1 MNITL
6 EIKLEIRPEIT
17 PQVMSMGIKDIMDS
31 FKKNPVDKLNTRD
44 LQEEEIRLKN
54 RMERIRKDINKIE
67 KDKKQKFQEGVGAD
81 MMKKK
86 MLAQEIKQ
94 LDTEARLKLKNFT
107 TINKQYMF
115 VSNLTVV
122 KKYEQDLKKNKIWDK
137 IGEIGSDNFESALIN
152 TSLVGKDFD
161 EVLNDLNRVFE
172 MDITDFEAG
181 EDEAES
187 QLLDAWSSVETG
199 AMDVDEVEQTISLE
213 KNLEKEREENEF

>member
-1 MNITL
+1 
-6 EIKLEIRPEIT
+6 
-17 PQVMSMGIKDIMDS
+17 MGIRDTIKNSMDA

-67 KDKKQKFQEGVGAD
+67 KGKKQKFQEGVGAD
-81 MMKKK
+81 LMKKK

-115 VSNLTVV
+115 VSNLIVV

-137 IGEIGSDNFESALIN
+137 ISEIGSDNFESALIS
-152 TSLVGKDFD
+152 TSLAGKDFE

-199 AMDVDEVEQTISLE
+199 AMDIDEVDQTISLE
-213 KNLEKEREENEF
+213 KNLEKGLEEE

>member
-1 MNITL
+1 
-6 EIKLEIRPEIT
+6 
-17 PQVMSMGIKDIMDS
+17 MGIKDIMDS

-137 IGEIGSDNFESALIN
+137 IGEIGSENFESALIN

-187 QLLDAWSSVETG
+187 QLLDAWSSVESG

-213 KNLEKEREENEF
+213 KSLEKEREETEF

>member
-1 MNITL
+1 MAL
-6 EIKLEIRPEIT
+6 
-17 PQVMSMGIKDIMDS
+17 KDLMDS

-54 RMERIRKDINKIE
+54 RMERIRKDINRIE
-67 KDKKQKFQEGVGAD
+67 KDKKQKFQEGVGSD
-81 MMKKK
+81 LMKKK

-94 LDTEARLKLKNFT
+94 MDTEARLKLKNFT

-115 VSNLTVV
+115 VSNLIVV

-137 IGEIGSDNFESALIN
+137 ISEIGPENFESALIK
-152 TSLVGKDFD
+152 TSLTGKDFE

-187 QLLDAWSSVETG
+187 QLLDAWSSVESG
-199 AMDVDEVEQTISLE
+199 AMDVDEVEQTLSLE
-213 KNLEKEREENEF
+213 KSLEKEREENEF

>member
-1 MNITL
+1 MALKNL
-6 EIKLEIRPEIT
+6 
-17 PQVMSMGIKDIMDS
+17 MDS

-44 LQEEEIRLKN
+44 LQEEDIRLKN

-115 VSNLTVV
+115 VSNLIVV

-137 IGEIGSDNFESALIN
+137 IGNIGSENFENALIK
-152 TSLVGKDFD
+152 TSLSGKEFE

-181 EDEAES
+181 EDEAET
-187 QLLDAWSSVETG
+187 QLLDAWSSVESG
-199 AMDVDEVEQTISLE
+199 SLDVDEVEQTLSLE
-213 KNLEKEREENEF
+213 KSLEKEREEKEL

>member
-1 MNITL
+1 
-6 EIKLEIRPEIT
+6 
-17 PQVMSMGIKDIMDS
+17 MGIKDIMDS

-67 KDKKQKFQEGVGAD
+67 KDKKQKFQEGVGSD
-81 MMKKK
+81 LMKKK

-115 VSNLTVV
+115 VSNLIVV

-213 KNLEKEREENEF
+213 KNLEKEREETEF

>member
-1 MNITL
+1 MKITL

>member
-1 MNITL
+1 
-6 EIKLEIRPEIT
+6 
-17 PQVMSMGIKDIMDS
+17 MGIKDIMDS

-81 MMKKK
+81 LMKKK

-115 VSNLTVV
+115 VSNLIVV

-137 IGEIGSDNFESALIN
+137 IGEIGPENFESALIK

-181 EDEAES
+181 EDEAEA

-213 KNLEKEREENEF
+213 RSLEKEREEPEF

>member
-1 MNITL
+1 MAL
-6 EIKLEIRPEIT
+6 
-17 PQVMSMGIKDIMDS
+17 KDLIDS
-31 FKKNPVDKLNTRD
+31 FKKNPVDKLNPRD

-54 RMERIRKDINKIE
+54 RMERLRKDINKIE
-67 KDKKQKFQEGVGAD
+67 KDKKQKFQEGVGSD

-115 VSNLTVV
+115 VSNLIVV

-137 IGEIGSDNFESALIN
+137 IGNIGSENFENALIK
-152 TSLVGKDFD
+152 TSLSGKEFE

-172 MDITDFEAG
+172 MDITDFESG
-181 EDEAES
+181 EDEAET
-187 QLLDAWSSVETG
+187 QLLDAWSSVESG
-199 AMDVDEVEQTISLE
+199 AIDVDEVEQTLSIE
-213 KNLEKEREENEF
+213 KSLEKEREEKEL

>member
-1 MNITL
+1 
-6 EIKLEIRPEIT
+6 
-17 PQVMSMGIKDIMDS
+17 MGIKDIMDS

-115 VSNLTVV
+115 ISNLTVV

-137 IGEIGSDNFESALIN
+137 IGEIGSENFESALIN

-187 QLLDAWSSVETG
+187 QLLDAWSSVESG
-199 AMDVDEVEQTISLE
+199 AMDVEEVEQTISLE
-213 KNLEKEREENEF
+213 KSLEKEREETEF

>member
-1 MNITL
+1 
-6 EIKLEIRPEIT
+6 
-17 PQVMSMGIKDIMDS
+17 MGIKDIMDS

-67 KDKKQKFQEGVGAD
+67 KDKKQKFQEGVWAD
-81 MMKKK
+81 MRKKK

-137 IGEIGSDNFESALIN
+137 IGEIGSENFESALIN

-187 QLLDAWSSVETG
+187 QLLDAWSSVESG

-213 KNLEKEREENEF
+213 KSLEKEREETEF

>member
-1 MNITL
+1 MAL
-6 EIKLEIRPEIT
+6 
-17 PQVMSMGIKDIMDS
+17 KDLMDS
-31 FKKNPVDKLNTRD
+31 FKKNPVDKLNPRD

-54 RMERIRKDINKIE
+54 RMERLRKDINKIE

-115 VSNLTVV
+115 VSNLIVV

-137 IGEIGSDNFESALIN
+137 IGNIGSENFETALIK
-152 TSLVGKDFD
+152 TSLSGKEFE

-181 EDEAES
+181 EDEAET
-187 QLLDAWSSVETG
+187 QLLDAWSSVESG
-199 AMDVDEVEQTISLE
+199 AMDVDEVEQTLSLE
-213 KNLEKEREENEF
+213 KSLEKERGEKEF

>member
-1 MNITL
+1 MAL
-6 EIKLEIRPEIT
+6 
-17 PQVMSMGIKDIMDS
+17 KDLMDS
-31 FKKNPVDKLNTRD
+31 FKKNPVDKLNPRD

-54 RMERIRKDINKIE
+54 RMERLRKDINKIE
-67 KDKKQKFQEGVGAD
+67 KDKKQKFQDGVGAD

-115 VSNLTVV
+115 VSNLIVV

-137 IGEIGSDNFESALIN
+137 IGNIGSENFENALIK
-152 TSLVGKDFD
+152 TSLSGKEFE

-181 EDEAES
+181 EDEAET
-187 QLLDAWSSVETG
+187 QLLDAWSSVESG
-199 AMDVDEVEQTISLE
+199 AMDVDEVEQTLSLE
-213 KNLEKEREENEF
+213 KSLEKEREEKGL

>member
-1 MNITL
+1 MAL
-6 EIKLEIRPEIT
+6 
-17 PQVMSMGIKDIMDS
+17 KDLMDS

-44 LQEEEIRLKN
+44 LQEEDIRLKN

-115 VSNLTVV
+115 VSNLIVV

-137 IGEIGSDNFESALIN
+137 IGNIGSENFENALIK
-152 TSLVGKDFD
+152 TSLAGKEFE

-181 EDEAES
+181 EDEAET
-187 QLLDAWSSVETG
+187 QLLDAWSSVESG
-199 AMDVDEVEQTISLE
+199 AMDVDEVEQTLSLE
-213 KNLEKEREENEF
+213 KSLEKEREEKEL

>member
-1 MNITL
+1 MALKNL
-6 EIKLEIRPEIT
+6 
-17 PQVMSMGIKDIMDS
+17 MDS
-31 FKKNPVDKLNTRD
+31 FKKNPVDKLNPRD

-54 RMERIRKDINKIE
+54 RMERLRKDINKIE
-67 KDKKQKFQEGVGAD
+67 KDKKQKFQEGVGSD

-115 VSNLTVV
+115 VSNLIVV

-137 IGEIGSDNFESALIN
+137 IGNIGSENFENALIK
-152 TSLVGKDFD
+152 TSLSGKEFE

-172 MDITDFEAG
+172 MDITDFESG
-181 EDEAES
+181 EDEAET
-187 QLLDAWSSVETG
+187 QLLDAWSSVESG
-199 AMDVDEVEQTISLE
+199 AIDVDEVEQTLSLE
-213 KNLEKEREENEF
+213 KSLEKEREENEL

>member
-1 MNITL
+1 
-6 EIKLEIRPEIT
+6 
-17 PQVMSMGIKDIMDS
+17 MGIKDIMDS

-137 IGEIGSDNFESALIN
+137 IGEIGSENFESALIN

-213 KNLEKEREENEF
+213 KSLEKDREETEF

>member
-1 MNITL
+1 
-6 EIKLEIRPEIT
+6 
-17 PQVMSMGIKDIMDS
+17 MGIKDIMDS

-137 IGEIGSDNFESALIN
+137 IGEIGSENFESALIN

-172 MDITDFEAG
+172 MDITEFEAG

-213 KNLEKEREENEF
+213 KSLEKEREETEF

>member
-1 MNITL
+1 
-6 EIKLEIRPEIT
+6 
-17 PQVMSMGIKDIMDS
+17 MSMGIKDIMDS

>member
-1 MNITL
+1 
-6 EIKLEIRPEIT
+6 
-17 PQVMSMGIKDIMDS
+17 MSMGIKDIMDS

-137 IGEIGSDNFESALIN
+137 IGEIGSENFESALIN

-172 MDITDFEAG
+172 MDITEFEAG

-213 KNLEKEREENEF
+213 KSLEKEREETEF

>member
-1 MNITL
+1 
-6 EIKLEIRPEIT
+6 
-17 PQVMSMGIKDIMDS
+17 MGIKDIMDS

-152 TSLVGKDFD
+152 TSLVGQDFD

-199 AMDVDEVEQTISLE
+199 AMDVEEVEQTISLE
-213 KNLEKEREENEF
+213 KSLEKDREETEF

>member
-1 MNITL
+1 
-6 EIKLEIRPEIT
+6 
-17 PQVMSMGIKDIMDS
+17 MSMGIKDIMDS

-137 IGEIGSDNFESALIN
+137 IGEIGSENFESALIN

-213 KNLEKEREENEF
+213 KSLEKDREETEF

>member
-1 MNITL
+1 
-6 EIKLEIRPEIT
+6 
-17 PQVMSMGIKDIMDS
+17 MSMGIKDIMDS

-115 VSNLTVV
+115 ISNLTVV

-137 IGEIGSDNFESALIN
+137 IGEIGSENFESALIN

-187 QLLDAWSSVETG
+187 QLLDAWSSVESG
-199 AMDVDEVEQTISLE
+199 AMDVEEVEQTISLE
-213 KNLEKEREENEF
+213 KSLEKEREETEF

>member
-1 MNITL
+1 
-6 EIKLEIRPEIT
+6 
-17 PQVMSMGIKDIMDS
+17 MSMGIKDIMDS

-81 MMKKK
+81 LMKKK

-115 VSNLTVV
+115 VSNLIVV

-137 IGEIGSDNFESALIN
+137 IGEIGSENFESALIN

-199 AMDVDEVEQTISLE
+199 AMDVDEVEETISLE
-213 KNLEKEREENEF
+213 KSLEKGREETEF

>member
-1 MNITL
+1 MAL
-6 EIKLEIRPEIT
+6 
-17 PQVMSMGIKDIMDS
+17 KDLMDS
-31 FKKNPVDKLNTRD
+31 FKKNPVDKLNPRD

-54 RMERIRKDINKIE
+54 RMERLRKDINKIE

-115 VSNLTVV
+115 VSNLIVV

-137 IGEIGSDNFESALIN
+137 IGNIGSENFENALIK
-152 TSLVGKDFD
+152 TSLSGKEFE

-181 EDEAES
+181 EDEAET
-187 QLLDAWSSVETG
+187 QLLDAWSSVESG
-199 AMDVDEVEQTISLE
+199 AMDVDEVEQTLSLE
-213 KNLEKEREENEF
+213 KSLEKEREEKGL

>member
-1 MNITL
+1 MAL
-6 EIKLEIRPEIT
+6 
-17 PQVMSMGIKDIMDS
+17 KDLMDS

-44 LQEEEIRLKN
+44 LQEEDIRLKN

-115 VSNLTVV
+115 VSNLIVV

-137 IGEIGSDNFESALIN
+137 IGNIGSENFENALIK
-152 TSLVGKDFD
+152 TSLSGKEFE

-181 EDEAES
+181 EDEAET
-187 QLLDAWSSVETG
+187 QLLDAWNSVESG
-199 AMDVDEVEQTISLE
+199 AMDVDEVEQTLSLE
-213 KNLEKEREENEF
+213 KSLEKEREEKEL

>member
-1 MNITL
+1 
-6 EIKLEIRPEIT
+6 
-17 PQVMSMGIKDIMDS
+17 MSMGIKDIMDT

-187 QLLDAWSSVETG
+187 QLLDAWSSVESG
-199 AMDVDEVEQTISLE
+199 AMDVEEVEQTISLE
-213 KNLEKEREENEF
+213 KSLEKDREETEF